1 MSDVALPRVAE
12 PPRKTLAEWIR
23 QAYYLGIREI
33 KLALRTPA
41 YLVPNL
47 IMPAL
52 FFFILV
58 GSFSTFGEVSGY
70 DYGSFAL
77 PVSVVFAVTGGSA
90 GLNLV
95 MDIES
100 GYFDKLLLTPTSR
113 LALLVGAMGADFLR
127 IVLQGVFIIAIA
139 LLMGTPVETGYGGL
153 VVLLGIASIWG
164 LAYSAIGFAL
174 ALKTGNSQ
182 VVGSMWAF
190 QFPFLFL
197 APTFAQLEDLQGWL
211 AAAAKFNPL
220 TYLLEGLRSLTM
232 EGWNAG
238 ELLIALGISVGFG
251 VITLTFAFRAL
262 LGRVR

>member
-1 MSDVALPRVAE
+1 MTEIALPRLAE
-12 PPRKTLAEWIR
+12 PPKKTLAVWIR
-23 QAYYLGIREI
+23 QAFYLGIREI
-33 KLALRTPA
+33 RLAIRTPA
-41 YLVPNL
+41 YLLPNL

-58 GSFSTFGEVSGY
+58 GSFSTFGEVSGF
-70 DYGSFAL
+70 DYKAFTL

-127 IVLQGVFIIAIA
+127 IVLQGIFIIVVA
-139 LLMGTPVETGYGGL
+139 LLVGTPIATGFGGL
-153 VVLLGIASIWG
+153 LVLLGIASLWG

-197 APTFAQLEDLQGWL
+197 APTFARLEDLQGWL
-211 AAAAKFNPL
+211 ATAAEYNPL
-220 TYLLEGLRSLTM
+220 TYLLQGLRSLTM
-232 EGWNAG
+232 EGWSPG
-238 ELLIALGISVGFG
+238 DVMIALGIAVGFG
-251 VITLTFAFRAL
+251 TITLTLAFRAL